1 MVRVLILEEH
11 ELVRQALEERLDDA
25 AGLEVVSSLGE
36 YAQAVQQ
43 AQAVQPEIILMEIK
57 VTGGLETLQALRS
70 ALPRAAILVLTS
82 YPDAREEERV
92 LALGARAYLLK
103 TLDTTS
109 LVQAI
114 HDTAHCRFESLQAR

>member
-1 MVRVLILEEH
+1 VLILEEH

-36 YAQAVQQ
+36 YAHAVRQ
-43 AQAVQPEIILMEIK
+43 AQAVHPEIILMEIK

-82 YPDAREEERV
+82 YPDAREEEQV

>member
-57 VTGGLETLQALRS
+57 VTGGLETLQALRC